1 MKDNLIDI
9 LVYVF
14 EQYLAEQPDGITSLD
29 NKELT
34 GKLVEVGFEREEIN
48 QAFIWLDALIAGID
62 KPFRSDL
69 PVTSYRVFS
78 RQEKQRIS
86 LEAQSLIM
94 RLEQSGVLDV
104 NARELIIDRLM
115 ALEVDLVDIEDVKW
129 VIMMV
134 LCNQSDF
141 PEEIEWAESLVSES
155 AMNIQ

>member
-14 EQYLAEQPDGITSLD
+14 EQYLTEQPDGVTSLD

-34 GKLVEVGFEREEIN
+34 GKLVEVGFDQEEID
-48 QAFIWLDALIAGID
+48 QAFVWLDALIAGVD
-62 KPFRSDL
+62 KPFRTDL

-78 RQEKQRIS
+78 SKEKQHIS

-94 RLEQSGVLDV
+94 RLEQAGVLDA
-104 NARELIIDRLM
+104 NIRELIIDRLM
-115 ALEVDLVDIEDVKW
+115 ALESDLVDMEDVKW

-141 PEEIEWAESLVSES
+141 PEEIEWAESLVSET
-155 AMNIQ
+155 AINIQ